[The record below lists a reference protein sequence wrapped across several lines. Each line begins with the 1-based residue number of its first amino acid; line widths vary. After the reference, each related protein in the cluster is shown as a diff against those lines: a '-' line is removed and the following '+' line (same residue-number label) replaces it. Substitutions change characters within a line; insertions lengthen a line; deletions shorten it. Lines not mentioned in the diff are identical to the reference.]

1 MNNAKKIV
9 SLLLVVALTAGIAI
23 AGTLAYLTQDVG
35 DEKNVFSVGNID
47 ITLDE
52 EVGVYGEGGEA
63 KETEDGA
70 EYTDIMPGDY
80 LKKEVTVYNNGKTDA
95 YVAVTVTLKND
106 KHTAANLI
114 NSAIDEFYEKQGY
127 STDKIQTMYNYIFN
141 GWGIN
146 YNPRPGNYG
155 SDDARGVID
164 GTYGLPEHVLHVDFA
179 KTSGGSTLIGAGN
192 WFIAGSEK
200 AGQYWVDGPAKYN
213 GYYTAEMDDYEIC
226 YTYYLYLPAGESS
239 TLFEGLNIPA
249 EFTNEQMKMFD
260 GLEINVEAKAIQAD
274 NMGVAEKYADDPNG
288 EAKTAFSVLAGTI
301 DAGSLGV
308 NNAPQKIEV
317 DSKDTL
323 LDAIAAA
330 EDGDTIV
337 MTTNI
342 DMGSDAVSLE
352 KAITLNMGGHTLSS
366 SNRNN
371 AVKLYNGASLKNG
384 TVAHAGTVAAIKV
397 WGADSIENV
406 DVVLSGVSGNNNA
419 ITGICVQEG
428 TCYIKSLK
436 NVTVTSTG
444 GNLVYNGIETYN
456 CGDRDDY
463 AIGSMEN
470 VKVDVNGTALVLSA
484 PAGTA
489 TGCTF
494 KGGEYG
500 INAHLKGT
508 YSVSLKLV
516 NCEVSGDT
524 HGIYAWDEAAY
535 ANPGSLKLV
544 GENTT
549 LTGGVEAIASEEFGD
564 RWSITGLN

>member
-52 EVGVYGEGGEA
+52 EVGVYGEGGEV

-95 YVAVTVTLKND
+95 YVAVTVDVNNFKQIQKVIEAYGED
-106 KHTAANLI
+106 DDTAEAML
-114 NSAIDEFYEKQGY
+114 DFVF
-127 STDKIQTMYNYIFN
+127 D
-141 GWGIN
+141 GWGMTVRDRYVDGEKDMSYKIN
-146 YNPRPGNYG
+146 ELVD
-155 SDDARGVID
+155 SHI
-164 GTYGLPEHVLHVDFA
+164 LHVDSA
-179 KTSGGSTLIGAGN
+179 KRIVANDVAHFSIEN
-192 WFIAGSEK
+192 WFKSDAEK
-200 AGQYWVDGPAKYN
+200 ASSSYTVAGVGN
-213 GYYTAEMDDYEIC
+213 SYYLTGKEDYSLC
-226 YTYYLYLPAGESS
+226 YTYYLYLPAGEST
-239 TLFEGLNIPA
+239 TLFKGLNVPA

-274 NMGVAEKYADDPNG
+274 NMGVAEIYADDPNG
-288 EAKTAFSVLAGTI
+288 EDKTAFSVLAGTI

-308 NNAPQKIEV
+308 NNAPHKIEV
-317 DSKDTL
+317 GSRDTL
-323 LDAIAAA
+323 LAAIEAA

-342 DMGSDAVSLE
+342 NMGSDVVSL
-352 KAITLNMGGHTLSS
+352 KKPITLNMGGYTLSS
-366 SNRNN
+366 SNTYN

-384 TVAHAGTVAAIKV
+384 TVEHAGTVAAIKV

-406 DVVLSGVSGNNNA
+406 DVVLSGVSGSNNA

-436 NVTVTSTG
+436 NVTVTYTG
-444 GNLVYNGIETYN
+444 GNVEYNGIETYN
-456 CGDRDDY
+456 CGNRTDY

-489 TGCTF
+489 TRCSF
-494 KGGEYG
+494 KGSVYG

-516 NCEVSGDT
+516 NCEVSGGT
-524 HGIYAWDEAAY
+524 RGIYAWDEAAY

-549 LTGGVEAIASEEFGD
+549 VTGGVKAIASEEFGD
-564 RWSITGLN
+564 R

>member
-52 EVGVYGEGGEA
+52 EVGVYGEGGEV
-63 KETEDGA
+63 KKTEDGA

-95 YVAVTVTLKND
+95 YVAVTVT
-106 KHTAANLI
+106 I
-114 NSAIDEFYEKQGY
+114 NNAKEINNAIDDVYGD
-127 STDKIQTMYNYIFN
+127 DKAQAMYDFIFD
-141 GWGIN
+141 GWGLN
-146 YNPRPGNYG
+146 HSKVDAEGNALG
-155 SDDARGVID
+155 MRLTITGDDMPECALQVDSVKTID
-164 GTYGLPEHVLHVDFA
+164 EYTLVYAQNWWENQ
-179 KTSGGSTLIGAGN
+179 STPTTQGE
-192 WFIAGSEK
+192 FT
-200 AGQYWVDGPAKYN
+200 
-213 GYYTAEMDDYEIC
+213 GYYSKNMDTYELC
-226 YTYYLYLPAGESS
+226 YTYYLYLPAGEST
-239 TLFEGLNIPA
+239 TLFKGLNVPA

-274 NMGVAEKYADDPNG
+274 NMGVAEIYADDPNG

-317 DSKDTL
+317 GSKDTL
-323 LDAIAAA
+323 LAAIGAA

-337 MTTNI
+337 MTADIN
-342 DMGSDAVSLE
+342 MGNSDVVSL
-352 KAITLNMGGHTLSS
+352 KKPITLNMGGYTLSS
-366 SNRNN
+366 SNTNN
-371 AVKLYNGASLKNG
+371 AVQLYNGASLKNG

-406 DVVLSGVSGNNNA
+406 NVELSGVSGNNNA
-419 ITGICVQEG
+419 ITGICVQKE
-428 TCYIKSLK
+428 TSYIKSLK

-500 INAHLKGT
+500 INAHLKGN
-508 YSVSLKLV
+508 YNVSLTLV

-524 HGIYAWDEAAY
+524 HGIYAWDEGAY
-535 ANPGSLKLV
+535 TNPGSLKLV

-549 LTGGVEAIASEEFGD
+549 VTGGVEANASEEFGD

>member
-52 EVGVYGEGGEA
+52 EVGVYGEGGEV

-127 STDKIQTMYNYIFN
+127 SKDEIQTMYNYIFN

-146 YNPRPGNYG
+146 YNPRPGTYG
-155 SDDARGVID
+155 SDARGVID

-200 AGQYWVDGPAKYN
+200 AGHYWVDGPAKYD
-213 GYYTAEMDDYEIC
+213 GYYTADMGDYEIC

-274 NMGVAEKYADDPNG
+274 NMGVAEIYADDPNG

-323 LDAIAAA
+323 LAAIAAA

-337 MTTNI
+337 MTADIN
-342 DMGSDAVSLE
+342 MGNSDVVSL
-352 KAITLNMGGHTLSS
+352 KKPITLNMGGYTLSS
-366 SNRNN
+366 SNTYN

-436 NVTVTSTG
+436 NVTVTYTG
-444 GNLVYNGIETYN
+444 GNVEYNGIETYN
-456 CGDRDDY
+456 CGNRTDY

-516 NCEVSGDT
+516 NCEVSGGT
-524 HGIYAWDEAAY
+524 RGIYAWDEAAY
-535 ANPGSLKLV
+535 TNPGSLKLV

-549 LTGGVEAIASEEFGD
+549 LTGGVEAIASEDFGD